1 MLPLAE
7 TMLFGNQPFI
17 ADMTA
22 YAISNKS
29 KTAIKMK
36 TDYERRA
43 KLICKKLAKTKNIR
57 PIMPKSG
64 MFILIKLEL
73 KIILTKNLLGSFFVH
88 KVLLLCLGLHLV
100 LMGKI
105 L

>member
-73 KIILTKNLLGSFFVH
+73 KNYSDEKI
-88 KVLLLCLGLHLV
+88 CLGASSYTRYCCYAWV
-100 LMGKI
+100 FI
-105 L
+105 WS

>member
-57 PIMPKSG
+57 PIMPKVWYVYSYK
-64 MFILIKLEL
+64 IRIKKL
-73 KIILTKNLLGSFFVH
+73 F
-88 KVLLLCLGLHLV
+88 
-100 LMGKI
+100 
-105 L
+105 

>member
-43 KLICKKLAKTKNIR
+43 KLICKKLAKTKISDQLC
-57 PIMPKSG
+57 P
-64 MFILIKLEL
+64 
-73 KIILTKNLLGSFFVH
+73 NLV
-88 KVLLLCLGLHLV
+88 CLFL
-100 LMGKI
+100 
-105 L
+105 